1 MLQCCSYESQKQKQK
16 QKTKQNKST
25 YTSFSVN
32 RKHNHST
39 EWYFVQNKSQISDAL
54 IVSQTRHDNNTN
66 TPQNKTLFQNET
78 KIFWRFSCI
87 T

>member
-1 MLQCCSYESQKQKQK
+1 MKCYNSVATSHKKI
-16 QKTKQNKST
+16 NK
-25 YTSFSVN
+25 YYPSFSVN
-32 RKHNHST
+32 PRKHNHST

-66 TPQNKTLFQNET
+66 TPQNKTLVQNET
-78 KIFWRFSCI
+78 KIFWRFSCV